1 MKNDCWFLHLLNFK
15 VLWEHLAM
23 LFWWTIVE
31 HISYKFL
38 PYLFH
43 FFIFLLCW
51 VCCWAWFQYS
61 RELSH
66 FLVCS
71 AITIF
76 LIMHLCHDVWVCEEK
91 KWLWEKKIRKAKKY
105 FRFSFWCKKKDWKNG
120 SDSPNFFQSFIIRL
134 KFLENRK

>member
-76 LIMHLCHDVWVCEEK
+76 LIMHLCHDVRYVKKKSGYEK
-91 KWLWEKKIRKAKKY
+91 KKLEKRKNIFVLAFGARK
-105 FRFSFWCKKKDWKNG
+105 RIERTDRILQT
-120 SDSPNFFQSFIIRL
+120 FFKVL
-134 KFLENRK
+134 